1 MASPSKIQ
9 RLDTFLTDFT
19 EEVDTELKA
28 VVCYDISNKNSGQAI
43 KAVEKIRR
51 KLKAMEGKVKTIIRL
66 NEIENSKLSKENLEM
81 KKEVENLKKKIE
93 NLEEDDFFLSSQD
106 CSDVSSKDTKSS
118 PNPKPGS
125 SKDK

>member
-28 VVCYDISNKNSGQAI
+28 VCYDISNKNKGQAI

-51 KLKAMEGKVKTIIRL
+51 KLKAMEGKVKTIIKL

-106 CSDVSSKDTKSS
+106 CSDVSSKDAKSS
-118 PNPKPGS
+118 PNPKSGS

>member
-1 MASPSKIQ
+1 
-9 RLDTFLTDFT
+9 
-19 EEVDTELKA
+19 
-28 VVCYDISNKNSGQAI
+28 
-43 KAVEKIRR
+43 
-51 KLKAMEGKVKTIIRL
+51 MEGKVKTIIKL

-118 PNPKPGS
+118 PNPKSGS
-125 SKDK
+125 PKDK

>member
-28 VVCYDISNKNSGQAI
+28 VCYDISTKNSGQAI

-51 KLKAMEGKVKTIIRL
+51 KLKAMEGKVFPPKIMNPNQLQQSKTKTQVLRPKNQTGCVTIFH
-66 NEIENSKLSKENLEM
+66 NNSTLRN
-81 KKEVENLKKKIE
+81 
-93 NLEEDDFFLSSQD
+93 
-106 CSDVSSKDTKSS
+106 KDLQESNK
-118 PNPKPGS
+118 
-125 SKDK
+125 